1 MVTINKQK
9 ELLNEIV
16 ELATELMAEWPSS
29 RNKQKQFILAYVAN
43 GFTNGSEAA
52 KRAGYSEKSANTAS
66 SNMLNGM
73 KKYEHIPPVIEKI
86 KEAFDKRSSELSI
99 ADGTEVLQY
108 YTSVMRGEHK
118 EETLRGLGEGYQEP
132 IHLEVGAKDRLK
144 AAEML
149 GKYHK
154 LLTDKVE
161 TTEVK
166 PPSFL
171 DDIGGVVSD

>member
-1 MVTINKQK
+1 MC
-9 ELLNEIV
+9 L
-16 ELATELMAEWPSS
+16 
-29 RNKQKQFILAYVAN
+29 
-43 GFTNGSEAA
+43 G
-52 KRAGYSEKSANTAS
+52 
-66 SNMLNGM
+66 
-73 KKYEHIPPVIEKI
+73 
-86 KEAFDKRSSELSI
+86 KRSSELSI